1 MPQLLRSTVAVAAGM
16 AEVEA
21 VDTPVAA
28 EAVHAVVVD
37 FREAA
42 VFVAAVAVVDFV
54 EAAPAGSAAGVEVV
68 SGAAME
74 AAVTM
79 AAVGTAGRV
88 FT

>member
-1 MPQLLRSTVAVAAGM
+1 M

-21 VDTPVAA
+21 AVDMLA
-28 EAVHAVVVD
+28 EAEAAHAVVD

-42 VFVAAVAVVDFV
+42 VFVAAVAVDFV
-54 EAAPAGSAAGVEVV
+54 AAAAGSAAAMGVV